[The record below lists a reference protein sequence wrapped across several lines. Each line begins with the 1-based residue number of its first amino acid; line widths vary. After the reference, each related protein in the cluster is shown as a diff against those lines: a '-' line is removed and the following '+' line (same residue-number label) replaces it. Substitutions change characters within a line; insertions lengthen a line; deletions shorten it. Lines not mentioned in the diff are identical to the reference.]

1 MAAKKYLKNVYEA
14 KEGPIKAPER
24 AGKIVATLTIGSK
37 QFPESPN
44 WVYSG
49 LIYAAG
55 AGYGCGDTMEETL
68 PDGNKRV
75 WQTAP
80 HTHKVSETFIF
91 TGTDPQNPQ
100 YLGGEVELWLGEG
113 EAAEKY
119 VITKTTAIFI
129 PANLVHSPV
138 WVNRVDR
145 PFIFTAVLND
155 PAGSEEAGSYK
166 FPPGFPRHAAK
177 S

>member
-1 MAAKKYLKNVYEA
+1 MANRKYAENIYEA
-14 KEGPIKAPER
+14 KDGPVKAPAR
-24 AGKIVATLTIGSK
+24 AGKIVTAITVGNK
-37 QFPESPN
+37 QFPESSN
-44 WVYSG
+44 WIYTG

-55 AGYGCGDTMEETL
+55 AGWGCGDSMIETL
-68 PDGNKRV
+68 PDGRKKIWETR
-75 WQTAP
+75 P

-91 TGTDPQNPQ
+91 TGTDPKNPRD
-100 YLGGEVELWLGEG
+100 LGGEVEVWLGEG

-129 PANLVHSPV
+129 PANVVHSPV

-155 PAGSEEAGSYK
+155 PAGSEEAGNYA
-166 FPPGFPRHAAK
+166 FPPGFPK
-177 S
+177 